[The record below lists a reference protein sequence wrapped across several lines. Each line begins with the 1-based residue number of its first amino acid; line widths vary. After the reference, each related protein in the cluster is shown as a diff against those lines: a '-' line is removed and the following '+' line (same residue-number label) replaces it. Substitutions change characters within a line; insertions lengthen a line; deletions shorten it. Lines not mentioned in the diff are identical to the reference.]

1 MYKNNAKRA
10 EKMAAR
16 GSKLAM
22 LFKVG
27 NMVSL
32 KVNRKYKLLRETVRL
47 LCRIIYIQNGLFQLL
62 TTVGILQSY
71 Y

>member
-16 GSKLAM
+16 GSKLVV

-27 NMVSL
+27 NIVSL
-32 KVNRKYKLLRETVRL
+32 KVNCKYKLLRETIYL
-47 LCRIIYIQNGLFQLL
+47 LYRIIYIQNSLF
-62 TTVGILQSY
+62 
-71 Y
+71 

>member
-16 GSKLAM
+16 GSKLVV

-27 NMVSL
+27 NIISL
-32 KVNRKYKLLRETVRL
+32 KVNRNYKLLGETVCL
-47 LCRIIYIQNGLFQLL
+47 LCRIIYI
-62 TTVGILQSY
+62 
-71 Y
+71 